1 MNNFEKNI
9 TFVIV
14 SFKSSHIIEKCIQS
28 INSNIKIIVV
38 ENSDDVLVKKHLENK
53 FLNVEVVIAKQNL
66 GYGNGNNLGISK
78 VKTQYVF
85 ILNPDTVLE
94 KNCLNELS
102 KAQTNLK
109 DNFTILAPNLL
120 NNYGYFLSKKNNSQN
135 EILEV
140 DYGKG
145 NNLGISKVK
154 TQYAFILNPDAI
166 LEKNCLNELL
176 KAQTNLKDN
185 FTILAPN
192 LSNNYG
198 YFSNKNNNSQNE
210 ILEVDYVK
218 GFAILINLNKIK
230 FDKIFDENFFLFLE
244 EIDLCKRIKDSGGKI
259 FVALNSKIQ
268 HAGKHSSEYNF
279 NIELCRNW
287 HWMWSLFYYNYKH
300 SGVLFA
306 YKITVGK
313 LFSSIF
319 KLFIALIFFK
329 KKIF

>member
-38 ENSDDVLVKKHLENK
+38 ENSDNVVVKQYLENK
-53 FLNVEVVIAKQNL
+53 FSNVEVIITKQNL
-66 GYGNGNNLGISK
+66 GYG
-78 VKTQYVF
+78 
-85 ILNPDTVLE
+85 
-94 KNCLNELS
+94 
-102 KAQTNLK
+102 
-109 DNFTILAPNLL
+109 
-120 NNYGYFLSKKNNSQN
+120 
-135 EILEV
+135 
-140 DYGKG
+140 KG
-145 NNLGISKVK
+145 NNFGISKVK

-166 LEKNCLNELL
+166 LEKNCLSELS
-176 KAQTNLKDN
+176 KAQINLKDD

-198 YFSNKNNNSQNE
+198 YFSSQKNNLQNE

-218 GFAILINLNKIK
+218 GFAILINLKKIN

-244 EIDLCKRIKDSGGKI
+244 EIDLCKRIKNSGGKI
-259 FVALNSKIQ
+259 FVAMNSKV
-268 HAGKHSSEYNF
+268 KHSGKQTSEYSL

-300 SGVLFA
+300 FGVLVA
-306 YKITVGK
+306 YKATISK
-313 LFSSIF
+313 FFSSIF
-319 KLFIALIFFK
+319 KLFVALVFFNK
-329 KKIF
+329 KNFLIHYYRLNGLFNAFLKKPAWLRPDNV